1 MEERLKKFT
10 TLVSC
15 GTFTQAAK
23 ELHISQPALTNM
35 IQKLEAELKTQLLV
49 RPSKKVSLT
58 AAGRLAFERGKNL
71 LLADKNFK
79 DELAHLNGG
88 KPAFNVGCID
98 SLAYHSVASR
108 LLDGLEDRTQLTLTI
123 QNSSEILRSLRRGQ
137 LDIGII
143 VDQED
148 SLPELARYKLGR
160 ESFSLVCA
168 PSREKEF
175 QEALSHNRL
184 PDFLSYNQDSNTFR
198 VLELQFAEAEIKF
211 EPKIFSTNPSVLLQ
225 LVVQGKGIA
234 ALPSTM
240 LGQAS
245 DSEVKQLKTDFK
257 LTRGITAYWRKGQHL
272 PRVMI
277 PLWRSLASSNALEF
291 S

>member
-1 MEERLKKFT
+1 MEERLKKFVV
-10 TLVSC
+10 LVNA

-35 IQKLEAELKTQLLV
+35 IQKLEAELKAPLLV
-49 RPSKKVSLT
+49 RPSKKISLT
-58 AAGRLAFERGKNL
+58 AAGELALEQGKSL
-71 LLADKNFK
+71 LLLDKNFK
-79 DELAHLNGG
+79 DELAHLGGG

-98 SLAYHSVASR
+98 SLAYHSIAAR

-123 QNSSEILRSLRRGQ
+123 QNSNEILRSLLRGQ

-143 VDQED
+143 VEQED

-160 ESFSLVCA
+160 ESFALVCA
-168 PSREKEF
+168 PSREEEF
-175 QEALSHNRL
+175 QNTLKQNYL
-184 PDFLSYNQDSNTFR
+184 PDFLSYNRDSNTFR
-198 VLELQFAEAEIKF
+198 VLEVQFAEAEVGF

-225 LVVQGKGIA
+225 LAAQGKGVA
-234 ALPSTM
+234 TLPSTM
-240 LGQAS
+240 LSQVPAS
-245 DSEVKQLKTDFK
+245 KIRRLKTDFK
-257 LTRGITAYWRKGQHL
+257 LTRPITAYWRKGQHL

-277 PLWRSLASSNALEF
+277 PLWRSLARSDILEF